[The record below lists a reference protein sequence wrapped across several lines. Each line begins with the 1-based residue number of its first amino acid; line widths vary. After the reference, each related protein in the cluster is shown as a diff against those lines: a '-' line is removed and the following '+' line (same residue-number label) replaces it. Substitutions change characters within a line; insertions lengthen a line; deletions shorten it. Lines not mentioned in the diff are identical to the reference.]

1 MENNVPNI
9 TMSQLDRMVP
19 HMLRAE
25 GGFQPLGLIGAPAT
39 GKTQYFQTRF
49 REHMADFHGVQ
60 IDDIGI
66 VIEKIGQA
74 EDAAAI
80 NGLTIPTKLADS
92 TIATVKGKP
101 SLLVRIEA
109 TGKEYGVVLLDEA
122 AQAPMHVVGSLGDTF
137 NRAEHKLGDWDLPQG
152 WVVVF
157 TGNRVEDR
165 SGSRMLPA
173 HMLTRVVMYNLTF
186 DLQGWITYAEETNV
200 NPILVGVVKD
210 DLAKFVEAV
219 PEDYGP
225 YFTPRSA
232 VQAGKHLDAFM
243 DSDEFDGVTIPS
255 HINLL
260 LTANVGSGVARAIGE
275 YVRLAD
281 NVPTGAEIIANPTGA
296 TVPDDSGMQLMAAS
310 RAITA
315 VDCGADVEA
324 ALQYLVRLRPD
335 LQVSKGAQ
343 LLRLANRRQYDLES
357 ELANAFSVK
366 YNEFLHL
373 TFNDSGDNA

>member
-186 DLQGWITYAEETNV
+186 DLQGWITYAQETNV

>member
-1 MENNVPNI
+1 
-9 TMSQLDRMVP
+9 
-19 HMLRAE
+19 
-25 GGFQPLGLIGAPAT
+25 
-39 GKTQYFQTRF
+39 
-49 REHMADFHGVQ
+49 
-60 IDDIGI
+60 
-66 VIEKIGQA
+66 
-74 EDAAAI
+74 
-80 NGLTIPTKLADS
+80 
-92 TIATVKGKP
+92 
-101 SLLVRIEA
+101 
-109 TGKEYGVVLLDEA
+109 
-122 AQAPMHVVGSLGDTF
+122 
-137 NRAEHKLGDWDLPQG
+137 
-152 WVVVF
+152 
-157 TGNRVEDR
+157 
-165 SGSRMLPA
+165 
-173 HMLTRVVMYNLTF
+173 MYNLTF

-200 NPILVGVVKD
+200 NPILVGVVKSEM
-210 DLAKFVEAV
+210 ATFVEAV

-243 DSDEFDGVTIPS
+243 DSDEFDGATIPA

-275 YVRLAD
+275 YVRFAD
-281 NVPTGAEIIANPTGA
+281 NVPTGDEIIANPTGA
-296 TVPDDSGMQLMAAS
+296 MVPDDSGMQLMAAS

-315 VDCGADVEA
+315 VNSGADVEA

-343 LLRLANRRQYDLES
+343 LLRLANRREYDLES

>member
-19 HMLRAE
+19 YMLRAE

-80 NGLTIPTKLADS
+80 NGLTIPTKLADG

-122 AQAPMHVVGSLGDTF
+122 PQAPMHVVGSLGDTF

-173 HMLTRVVMYNLTF
+173 HMLTRVVMYNLIF
-186 DLQGWITYAEETNV
+186 DVNGWVIHAEETNV
-200 NPILVGVVKD
+200 NPILVGVVRD
-210 DLAKFVEAV
+210 EMATFADAV

-243 DSDEFDGVTIPS
+243 DSDEFDGATIPS

-260 LTANVGSGVARAIGE
+260 LTANVGSGVARAISE
-275 YVRLAD
+275 YVRLAE
-281 NVPTGAEIIANPTGA
+281 NVPTGTEIITNPTGA
-296 TVPDDSGMQLMAAS
+296 TVPDDSGMQLMVES

-315 VDCGADVEA
+315 VNSSADVEA

-343 LLRLANRRQYDLES
+343 LLRLANRREYDLES